1 MAKTCI
7 FCGEKPSNKTKE
19 HVIPQ
24 WLIELTGNPNREAF
38 LGFIKHHEDGF
49 KDRKY
54 AFDQFT
60 FPACDT
66 CNNKYAELEGNVKP
80 ILLKV
85 LNEEPVLTENISTL
99 LDWLD
104 KVRIGLWLGM
114 NQLDK
119 NYANVDPNYH
129 INTRIGQYDRMLIV
143 EKSNSTNSKLNLGG
157 IDTLSFAL
165 TPSVFVLI
173 VNNIYITNISFMFL
187 LSRRLGFPYPTNMH
201 LEPDHE
207 RVRCTFVKGRER
219 IMSPLLRKPLKEK
232 GTFIF
237 QPMFR
242 GGLIEGL
249 DDDYKTEYVKKHSL
263 DFEQGIGNIFQSNE
277 NNLTEYTKG
286 ETINLTPHHTHND
299 RELFVKSAIH
309 VCEWQ
314 NWLTQFIPNT
324 DKLTPIQKKFIK
336 SRFSTGVKV
345 NNLLIKHHKS
355 LL

>member
-1 MAKTCI
+1 M
-7 FCGEKPSNKTKE
+7 
-19 HVIPQ
+19 PQ

-38 LGFIKHHEDGF
+38 LGFIKHHDDGY

-66 CNNKYAELEGNVKP
+66 CNNKYAELEGNVKSI
-80 ILLKV
+80 ILKI
-85 LNEEPVLTENISTL
+85 LNDESILTEDVSTL

-104 KVRIGLWLGM
+104 KVRVGLWLGM

-129 INTRIGQYDRMLIV
+129 IDTRIGQYDRMLVV
-143 EKSNSTNSKLNLGG
+143 EKSNGTNSKLNFGG

-165 TPSVFVLI
+165 TPSAFTLI
-173 VNNIYITNISFMFL
+173 INNTYITNISFMFL
-187 LSRRLGFPYPTNMH
+187 LSRRLGFPYPINM
-201 LEPDHE
+201 EMDPDRE
-207 RVRCTFVKGRER
+207 QVRCNFSMGRER
-219 IMSPLLRKPLKEK
+219 IMLPLLRKPLQEK
-232 GTFIF
+232 GSFVY

-249 DDDYKTEYVKKHSL
+249 DNEYKTEYVKKHSL
-263 DFEQGIGNIFQSNE
+263 DFEHGVGNIFKTSGD
-277 NNLTEYTKG
+277 NLIEYTKG
-286 ETINLTPHHTHND
+286 ESINLTPQHIHDD
-299 RELFVKSAIH
+299 REIFIKSAIH

-314 NWLTQFIPNT
+314 NWLTQFLPSAA
-324 DKLTPIQKKFIK
+324 KLSTSQKKHIK
-336 SRFSTGVKV
+336 SRFNTGIKV